1 MKKNLTLFILLFMS
15 SIIHAQNMVYLDTNN
30 IRAGF
35 YPGGVLF
42 AKAKNDTLI
51 GLPAYEVPKGD
62 GLSIGVHAIESNSF
76 WLSGLDQNNN
86 LVGAATILST
96 VADWSAGPISNVYD
110 AQYDSLYKHVFKVS
124 KVDIDY
130 HRSHYSVP
138 GYTVPDIIGKW
149 PGNGRVALGEAAQ
162 LAPFVDIN
170 HNGIYEPIL
179 GEYPD
184 ILGDQAVLFFL
195 SDVRN
200 ASISYC
206 TNMGVEMRIMG
217 YAFHSTDTILDNTVF
232 LNIKVSN
239 RSQRDLHDVYFSNV
253 MNPQIGC
260 YSDDAIGCDSASSS
274 SFAYNRRTY
283 DPSSCNT
290 GQLGYGIGWPFQ
302 FSAFLCRQMT
312 SSLYFESVNSPSGF
326 PRSCHEYRN
335 YQLGLFRNG
344 TPNKYGGN
352 GYNGTG
358 HQTNY
363 CFSDSAWMVMNS
375 STFFNTTF
383 HSISSVFLDTLKA
396 NQSKEVDMA
405 FISSFCNG
413 GCGYEYPTNAL
424 KDVLHVQNIFQQQ
437 IKSCSSNVT
446 GIAAGSE
453 PPFAVN
459 LFPNP
464 TNGKVTVKLP
474 YLMNEVQLQLMSIHG
489 QEIKQINTTSSETV
503 INLSGLAKGIYL
515 LKVQSGQNA
524 TVRRIVVE

>member
-1 MKKNLTLFILLFMS
+1 MS

-42 AKAKNDTLI
+42 AKAKNDTLL

-110 AQYDSLYKHVFKVS
+110 AQYDSLYKQVFKVS

-130 HRSHYSVP
+130 HRSHYTVP
-138 GYTVPDIIGKW
+138 GYIVPDAINKW
-149 PGNGRVALGEAAQ
+149 PGNGRVALGEASP

-179 GEYPD
+179 GDYPD
-184 ILGDQAVLFFL
+184 VLGDQAVLLFL
-195 SDVRN
+195 KDVSS
-200 ASISYC
+200 ASTSFC
-206 TNMGVEMRIMG
+206 SNMGVEMRIMG
-217 YAFHSTDTILDNTVF
+217 YAFHSADTILDNTVF

-239 RSQRDLHDVYFSNV
+239 RSQLDFHDVYFSNV
-253 MNPQIGC
+253 MNPEIGC

-312 SSLYFESVNSPSGF
+312 SSLYFEGINSNPSGY

-363 CFSDSAWMVMNS
+363 CFSDSAWTVMNS
-375 STFFNTTF
+375 STSLSPNFY
-383 HSISSVFLDTLKA
+383 SISSVFLDTLKA

-413 GCGYEYPTNAL
+413 GCGYGYPTNEL
-424 KDVLHVQNIFQQQ
+424 KDVLHVQNLFKQQ
-437 IKSCSSNVT
+437 IKSCNTNVT
-446 GIAAGSE
+446 GIAASSE
-453 PPFAVN
+453 SSFVVN
-459 LFPNP
+459 LYPNP

-474 YLMNEVQLQLMSIHG
+474 KLMNEAQLQLMSIHG
-489 QEIKQINTTSSETV
+489 QEIQQINTTSSETV
-503 INLSGLAKGIYL
+503 LNLSGLAKGVYL
-515 LKVQSGQNA
+515 LKIQSGEN
-524 TVRRIVVE
+524 TSVKRIVVE